1 MTEDPPT
8 TQSTARALGVLGALL
23 VASCHNLDSFNSK
36 PGDAYCGAIIG
47 AAAPASDPNKPA
59 FQAGFVPEGQPP
71 TLELALTLDTSKLT
85 SEPGIL
91 RSNDALNGLCSAN
104 SEPLFQDA
112 PLRAIPELDHDALST
127 LSFGEGHVHDF
138 FAWVDSTCQGTMVA
152 VVSLMKNNQVE
163 IRLFKPARLPP
174 PNAAPGE
181 KPGFAV
187 FQLEA
192 KKGGCGF

>member
-1 MTEDPPT
+1 MTQAPT
-8 TQSTARALGVLGALL
+8 AHALGALGAFL

-71 TLELALTLDTSKLT
+71 KLELALTLDTSKLT

-91 RSNDALNGLCSAN
+91 RSSDALTGLCSAK

-112 PLRAIPELDHDALST
+112 PLRAIPEVDHDALST
-127 LSFGEGHVHDF
+127 LTFGEGHEHDF
-138 FAWVDSTCQGTMVA
+138 FAWVDSTCQGTMLA
-152 VVSLMKNNQVE
+152 LVSLLKNRQVE

-174 PNAAPGE
+174 SNAPPDQQ
-181 KPGFAV
+181 PGFAM
-187 FQLEA
+187 FPFHAQ
-192 KKGGCGF
+192 KGG